1 MRTTVDV
8 FPHDQAVLAALRT
21 IGRPVGFAVAP
32 EGALEAITQPP
43 YTGPDYL
50 ILYPLNTGRNGGLS
64 DPYDEAELIYQVTVV
79 GRLADGVRWLVDQ
92 IEPALLGLSVPGRS
106 VAWVQPDDD
115 SGVRPDFD
123 TKPPVLVATPRFRI
137 KTVPT

>member
-8 FPHDQAVLAALRT
+8 FPHDQAVLSALES
-21 IGRPVGFAVAP
+21 IGHPVGFALAP
-32 EGALEAITQPP
+32 EGALEAITKPP
-43 YTGPDYL
+43 FSGPDYL
-50 ILYPLNTGRNGGLS
+50 ILYPLNTGRAGGMA

-79 GRLADGVRWLVDQ
+79 GRLAAGVRWLVDK
-92 IEPALLGLSVPGRS
+92 IEPALLGVEIPGRS

-123 TKPPVLVATPRFRI
+123 TKPPVLIATPRFRI